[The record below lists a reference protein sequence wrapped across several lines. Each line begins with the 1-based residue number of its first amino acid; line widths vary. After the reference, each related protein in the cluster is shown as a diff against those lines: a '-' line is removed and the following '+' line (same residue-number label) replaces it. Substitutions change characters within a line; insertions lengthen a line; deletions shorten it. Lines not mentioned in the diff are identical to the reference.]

1 MCLAFYTVNL
11 DRFPNARAYIVRV
24 FSDDRCVK
32 TAAFPI
38 GNPNNPTKSKRQ
50 AEEFGKYA
58 VKEIIDREIVK

>member
-1 MCLAFYTVNL
+1 MCLAFYTVNP
-11 DRFPNARAYIVRV
+11 DRFPNTRAYIVRV

-32 TAAFPI
+32 TAAFPV
-38 GNPNNPTKSKRQ
+38 NPSNPTKSKRQ